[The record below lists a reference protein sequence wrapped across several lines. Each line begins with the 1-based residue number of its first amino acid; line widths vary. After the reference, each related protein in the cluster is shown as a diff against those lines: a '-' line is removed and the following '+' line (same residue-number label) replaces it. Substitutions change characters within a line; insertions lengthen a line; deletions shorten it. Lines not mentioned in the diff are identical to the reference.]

1 LCYHTNPALILTRSV
16 VGDGEPQWSGVEWKG
31 AGEEEEEKAQAPFV
45 LWCGTAVW
53 KPQSITSV
61 GQEERLRSIERKESG
76 SAYWSVERLVITV
89 GR

>member
-1 LCYHTNPALILTRSV
+1 MEW
-16 VGDGEPQWSGVEWKG
+16 GGVERG
-31 AGEEEEEKAQAPFV
+31 RRGEEEEKAQALFV

-61 GQEERLRSIERKESG
+61 GQEERLRSIEGKESENT
-76 SAYWSVERLVITV
+76 YWSVGQLVITV